1 MSAIA
6 QIPQYFTTEFTSNWE
21 HLLQQKVSKLRE
33 LVSVESVRGKEKTFN
48 QMAAVEMTKI
58 TSRAA
63 DTNISDV
70 ALAKRWLRP
79 YPYEH
84 ATLFDEWDAEYL
96 GEVSLPQSETVNNH
110 AMAYMR
116 TCDKVI
122 IDAALGNAYTGET
135 GVTATALPAG
145 QKVAVDYVETGSTAN
160 SGLTI
165 AKLRQ
170 AAYLLTEAE
179 VDDSDPRIIVV
190 SAKQVQ
196 DLLRT
201 TEVTSAD
208 YNTVKALVN
217 GDIVAWLNSDDTYL
231 PGALARVEAAFA
243 ADPSLDFVY
252 GDAFFDVE
260 YQLDALIHR
269 YPKPF
274 VTWAHGVDMGGGV
287 GLSVAGSERVVTEG
301 LKLAMPEIHI
311 GLFPDVGGG
320 WFLNRVPG
328 EAGLLLAMTGAIVNE
343 ADALYAR
350 LADHAIAHARQPAE
364 RWHEQDNTKPVAA
377 IHHCGG
383 SV

>member
-33 LVSVESVRGKEKTFN
+33 FVSVESVRGKEKTFN

-58 TSRAA
+58 TARAA

-217 GDIVAWLNSDDTYL
+217 GDIDTFLGFKFRRVSSSLLPYNSST
-231 PGALARVEAAFA
+231 GVRTCFA
-243 ADPSLDFVY
+243 YVRS
-252 GDAFFDVE
+252 
-260 YQLDALIHR
+260 
-269 YPKPF
+269 
-274 VTWAHGVDMGGGV
+274 
-287 GLSVAGSERVVTEG
+287 G
-301 LKLAMPEIHI
+301 LKLA
-311 GLFPDVGGG
+311 D
-320 WFLNRVPG
+320 
-328 EAGLLLAMTGAIVNE
+328 AGRKVHVDIRADKSHSLQIRTVASLGATRMEEKKVVE
-343 ADALYAR
+343 
-350 LADHAIAHARQPAE
+350 
-364 RWHEQDNTKPVAA
+364 VAA
-377 IHHCGG
+377 DE
-383 SV
+383 VL

>member
-33 LVSVESVRGKEKTFN
+33 FVSVESVRGKEKTFN
-48 QMAAVEMTKI
+48 QMAAVEMTRI

-63 DTNISDV
+63 DTTIQDV

-96 GEVSLPQSETVNNH
+96 GEVSLPQSETVANH

-116 TCDKVI
+116 TCDQTI

-135 GVTATALPAG
+135 GVTATALPSG
-145 QKVAVDYVETGSTAN
+145 QKVAVDYVETGSAAN

-170 AAYLLTEAE
+170 AAYLLNEAE

-190 SAKQVQ
+190 SAKQIQ

-208 YNTVKALVN
+208 FNSVKALVQ
-217 GDIVAWLNSDDTYL
+217 GDIDTFMGFKFRRVASSLL
-231 PGALARVEAAFA
+231 PYVAATGVRTCFA
-243 ADPSLDFVY
+243 YVRS
-252 GDAFFDVE
+252 
-260 YQLDALIHR
+260 
-269 YPKPF
+269 
-274 VTWAHGVDMGGGV
+274 
-287 GLSVAGSERVVTEG
+287 G
-301 LKLAMPEIHI
+301 LKLA
-311 GLFPDVGGG
+311 D
-320 WFLNRVPG
+320 
-328 EAGLLLAMTGAIVNE
+328 AGRKVHVDIRADKSHSLQIRTVASLGATRMEEKKVVE
-343 ADALYAR
+343 
-350 LADHAIAHARQPAE
+350 
-364 RWHEQDNTKPVAA
+364 VAA
-377 IHHCGG
+377 DE
-383 SV
+383 VL

>member
-33 LVSVESVRGKEKTFN
+33 FVSVESVRGKEKTFN
-48 QMAAVEMTKI
+48 QMAAVEMTRI
-58 TSRAA
+58 TSRSA
-63 DTNISDV
+63 DTNIQDV

-96 GEVSLPQSETVNNH
+96 GEVSLPQSETVANH

-116 TCDKVI
+116 TCDKTI
-122 IDAALGNAYTGET
+122 IDAALGAAYTGET
-135 GVTATALPAG
+135 GVTPTALPAG

-170 AAYLLTEAE
+170 AAYLLNEAE

-190 SAKQVQ
+190 SAKQIQ

-208 YNTVKALVN
+208 FNSVKALVQ
-217 GDIVAWLNSDDTYL
+217 GDLDTFMGFKFRRVASSLLPYNSST
-231 PGALARVEAAFA
+231 GVRTCFA
-243 ADPSLDFVY
+243 YVRS
-252 GDAFFDVE
+252 
-260 YQLDALIHR
+260 
-269 YPKPF
+269 
-274 VTWAHGVDMGGGV
+274 
-287 GLSVAGSERVVTEG
+287 G
-301 LKLAMPEIHI
+301 LKLADAGRKVHVDIRADKSHSLQIRTVASLGASRMEEKKVVEI
-311 GLFPDVGGG
+311 
-320 WFLNRVPG
+320 
-328 EAGLLLAMTGAIVNE
+328 A
-343 ADALYAR
+343 ADEIL
-350 LADHAIAHARQPAE
+350 
-364 RWHEQDNTKPVAA
+364 
-377 IHHCGG
+377 
-383 SV
+383 